1 MRSTKELKA
10 YQEEPSSQEDLEK
23 IPMLQREDIERK
35 AEPFSYEIK
44 EESGVNVVHSPL
56 FTSGIGYLK
65 VLFDISVLPVE
76 DIPYAGLLK
85 SVLGYVDTKKYSY
98 SDLTSEIYLNSGGLD
113 FSVGASQKAGEPGN
127 FKGTFNASVKV
138 LYEKLDFA
146 FEILEEILLRS
157 KLEDEKRLGEILDE
171 TLSRARMRLENG
183 SHSSAA
189 MRAASYYSPLS
200 SFYDRTGGIGF
211 YQFLEDVVKRCS
223 QEEGYRKELI
233 RKLRAVA
240 SRLFTAGNMIVSY
253 TADEQGYKRLP
264 GALAAFKASLPTGDG
279 VRYPYEFQPQLMN
292 EGFKTASQVNYMAR
306 CGTFAGLPYTGAF
319 KVLKVILNY
328 EYLWLNLRVK
338 GGAYGCMSS
347 FGRNG
352 DATLV
357 SYRDPNLGATNA
369 VYEGIPEYLKTF
381 SIDDRDMTKYV
392 IGAFSELDAPLNP
405 SAKGARNLGAWLS
418 GITDEMVQKERDQ
431 ILDVTQEDIRALAEQ
446 LEAALQTGALC
457 AIGNEQQI
465 MNEKELFGEVKNLY
479 H

>member
-264 GALAAFKASLPTGDG
+264 GALAAFKASLPAGDG

-431 ILDVTQEDIRALAEQ
+431 PRCRQ
-446 LEAALQTGALC
+446 GLC
-457 AIGNEQQI
+457 APLETSSR
-465 MNEKELFGEVKNLY
+465 L
-479 H
+479 

>member
-1 MRSTKELKA
+1 M
-10 YQEEPSSQEDLEK
+10 
-23 IPMLQREDIERK
+23 
-35 AEPFSYEIK
+35 
-44 EESGVNVVHSPL
+44 
-56 FTSGIGYLK
+56 
-65 VLFDISVLPVE
+65 
-76 DIPYAGLLK
+76 
-85 SVLGYVDTKKYSY
+85 
-98 SDLTSEIYLNSGGLD
+98 
-113 FSVGASQKAGEPGN
+113 
-127 FKGTFNASVKV
+127 
-138 LYEKLDFA
+138 
-146 FEILEEILLRS
+146 
-157 KLEDEKRLGEILDE
+157 
-171 TLSRARMRLENG
+171 
-183 SHSSAA
+183 
-189 MRAASYYSPLS
+189 
-200 SFYDRTGGIGF
+200 
-211 YQFLEDVVKRCS
+211 VKRCS

-264 GALAAFKASLPTGDG
+264 GALAAFKASLPAGDG